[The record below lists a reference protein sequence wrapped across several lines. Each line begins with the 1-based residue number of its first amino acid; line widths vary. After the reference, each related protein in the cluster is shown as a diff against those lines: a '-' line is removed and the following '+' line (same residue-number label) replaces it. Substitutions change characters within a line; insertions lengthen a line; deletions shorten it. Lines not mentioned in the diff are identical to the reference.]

1 MTVYKDIDQINRIIN
16 IAPDNFDFYVHI
28 DKKSPLRVGDISK
41 RAKVFSEFKINWGAV
56 EHLKAFLLLDRKS
69 LCKW

>member
-41 RAKVFSEFKINWGAV
+41 RARSLVN
-56 EHLKAFLLLDRKS
+56 LKSIGEL
-69 LCKW
+69 